1 MIAMFR
7 SVPRTLAGFAFAFLA
22 FAGAAHAIDIQ
33 RVDSPRGIE
42 AWLVE
47 DHSVPLVAM
56 SFAFRGGASQDPD
69 GKPGVANML
78 SGLLDEGAGD
88 LDSAAFQARL
98 DALSIGL
105 SFDAG
110 RDTFE
115 GSLVTLAENRAEAT
129 RLLHLALTAP
139 RLDEEPVARIRD
151 QILLQLKRS
160 AQSPGRLAG
169 EALMKATFPDHPY
182 GRPVRGTEES
192 VAAITVDDLQG
203 FRLKTFTRD
212 SVKVAIVGDI
222 DAAAASGMLDAVFGD
237 LPMKAN
243 LVGVPNVEP
252 KIGGRIDIALGV
264 PQANISFAG
273 PGITRDDPDYIPAA
287 VATYILGGASDSRL
301 FQALREERGLVY
313 SVGVGLDSMQHAGT
327 VNGGTSTRADQSEE
341 VISLMTEE
349 IRRFAEEGPT
359 AEELAT
365 AKQYLIG
372 SYPLRFVTS
381 GRIADQL
388 LTLQLDGMPIDYV
401 DHRNDLIAA
410 LTLDQVKAAAKRL
423 FGSGDF
429 TVVRVGPPQS

>member
-212 SVKVAIVGDI
+212 SVKVAIVGDNRPRLYWTMTAVQAI
-222 DAAAASGMLDAVFGD
+222 GAVPVPLYQDSVAEEMTYVLEHAEARFAVVQDQLASCLTD
-237 LPMKAN
+237 
-243 LVGVPNVEP
+243 VE
-252 KIGGRIDIALGV
+252 RM
-264 PQANISFAG
+264 
-273 PGITRDDPDYIPAA
+273 TIPR
-287 VATYILGGASDSRL
+287 ASH
-301 FQALREERGLVY
+301 A
-313 SVGVGLDSMQHAGT
+313 MHAGNPEAYNET
-327 VNGGTSTRADQSEE
+327 V
-341 VISLMTEE
+341 
-349 IRRFAEEGPT
+349 
-359 AEELAT
+359 LAFL
-365 AKQYLIG
+365 AQ
-372 SYPLRFVTS
+372 
-381 GRIADQL
+381 
-388 LTLQLDGMPIDYV
+388 
-401 DHRNDLIAA
+401 H
-410 LTLDQVKAAAKRL
+410 
-423 FGSGDF
+423 
-429 TVVRVGPPQS
+429 